1 MAKSR
6 ETYNKKENVVKKQ
19 KKKQDKA
26 EKRAER
32 KTHSDKGKSVE
43 EMFAY
48 VDADGNITSIP
59 PDPKQKRAIK
69 QDEIVIGVARQAP
82 ADPALD
88 VRKGKVTFFNEAK
101 GYGFIKDS
109 DSQQSVFVHVKELR
123 QPIKEND
130 RVTFLIE
137 QREKGPSAVSVQL
150 AS

>member
-48 VDADGNITSIP
+48 VDADGNITSTP
-59 PDPKQKRAIK
+59 PDPKQKRVIRNE
-69 QDEIVIGVARQAP
+69 EISIGVSRQSTNP
-82 ADPALD
+82 EDNI
-88 VRKGKVTFFNEAK
+88 RTGRVTFYNETK

-109 DSQQSVFVHVKELR
+109 QSQQSVFVHANGLA
-123 QPIKEND
+123 QPIREND
-130 RVTFLIE
+130 KVTFLIE
-137 QREKGPSAVSVQL
+137 KNEKGPSAVRVKL
-150 AS
+150 AI